1 MEVPRPHDR
10 SVQPSVRAARE
21 LLGVAADADS
31 AQLAR
36 AYRSLARRLH
46 PDVSVE
52 PDATERFSALQAA
65 YHLALDAAPPHD
77 PTAPVDSAATV
88 APAPAEQREEIV
100 VLDPTK
106 ISAAPTST
114 HPPRLHVPW
123 LVAGPVRVQPPR
135 RRPGT
140 ASNSPEQHR

>member
-1 MEVPRPHDR
+1 MEGPRPQHR
-10 SVQPSVRAARE
+10 SVRAARK
-21 LLGVAADADS
+21 LLGVAPDADS
-31 AQLAR
+31 AQLTR

-65 YHLALDAAPPHD
+65 YHLALDAARPHD
-77 PTAPVDSAATV
+77 PPATATPGATV
-88 APAPAEQREEIV
+88 APAPADRRDRTV
-100 VLDPTK
+100 ALDTTLLSGTPA
-106 ISAAPTST
+106 SPHS
-114 HPPRLHVPW
+114 HVHVPW

-135 RRPGT
+135 PRPDV

>member
-65 YHLALDAAPPHD
+65 YRLALDAAPPHD

-88 APAPAEQREEIV
+88 APAPAEQR
-100 VLDPTK
+100 
-106 ISAAPTST
+106 
-114 HPPRLHVPW
+114 PPRLHVPW